1 MIKLKMKA
9 YNMILTQEQQKY
21 QNYPEVKVI
30 NMNILQ
36 AKKYYHL
43 IKTEQQNKLSLHIL
57 YLVKHLKNI

>member
-21 QNYPEVKVI
+21 QNYPEVKVV

-43 IKTEQQNKLSLHIL
+43 IKIEQQNKLSLHIL